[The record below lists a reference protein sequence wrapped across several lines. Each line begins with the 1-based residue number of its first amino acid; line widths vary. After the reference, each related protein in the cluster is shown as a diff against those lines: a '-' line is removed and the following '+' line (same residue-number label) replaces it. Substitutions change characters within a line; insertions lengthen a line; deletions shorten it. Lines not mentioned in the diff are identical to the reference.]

1 MDEPYIAVKG
11 LKVTADMVTIF
22 DKKGYTIKI
31 TLPGNI
37 SILKFHATEED
48 CQKFQTNNTGFIE
61 INLVGRCNENEWNG
75 RVSPQIFMEDYEV
88 VDSNKYYF

>member
-48 CQKFQTNNTGFIE
+48 C
-61 INLVGRCNENEWNG
+61 
-75 RVSPQIFMEDYEV
+75 
-88 VDSNKYYF
+88 